1 MSQAISRSIN
11 KSATV
16 FALLLLF
23 ELDRPAA
30 SWWVGSCVVTSA
42 TLFAIVSSLE
52 PVFVRSQNLDS
63 GSGAVFCV
71 ICAQPSWDTQ
81 IGPVELTFL
90 TA

>member
-1 MSQAISRSIN
+1 VCSNFSYAVRHR
-11 KSATV
+11 
-16 FALLLLF
+16 LL
-23 ELDRPAA
+23 
-30 SWWVGSCVVTSA
+30 
-42 TLFAIVSSLE
+42 LE

>member
-1 MSQAISRSIN
+1 VGWFVCSNFSYAVRHR
-11 KSATV
+11 
-16 FALLLLF
+16 LL
-23 ELDRPAA
+23 
-30 SWWVGSCVVTSA
+30 
-42 TLFAIVSSLE
+42 LE